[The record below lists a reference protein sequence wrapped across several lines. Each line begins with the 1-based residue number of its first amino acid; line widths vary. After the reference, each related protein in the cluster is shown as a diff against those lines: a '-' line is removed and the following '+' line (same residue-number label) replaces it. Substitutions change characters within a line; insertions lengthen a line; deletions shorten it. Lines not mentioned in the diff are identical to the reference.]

1 MYKRQVL
8 RGPRLVIPSK
18 WDIPEGRELNEEDL
32 NLYCQQGWV
41 DLRISNMAKWIE
53 RFQSMRDETDK
64 IQGHTG
70 SVFVR
75 NPTFWERADRHQS
88 LGNIVSWIFLKEDD
102 GERVKR

>member
-1 MYKRQVL
+1 M
-8 RGPRLVIPSK
+8 
-18 WDIPEGRELNEEDL
+18 RE
-32 NLYCQQGWV
+32 
-41 DLRISNMAKWIE
+41 
-53 RFQSMRDETDK
+53 ETEK

-102 GERVKR
+102 GERIKR